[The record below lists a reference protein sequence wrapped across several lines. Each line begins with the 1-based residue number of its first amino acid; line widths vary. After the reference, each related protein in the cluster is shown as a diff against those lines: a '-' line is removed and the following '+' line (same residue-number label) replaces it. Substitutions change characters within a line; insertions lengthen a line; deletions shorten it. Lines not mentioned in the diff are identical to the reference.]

1 MREMLRKVNE
11 GVIIGDNIQ
20 VTVLEV
26 KENSVRLG
34 ISCPRAESP
43 AIHDYHEETVKIE
56 LLEHPV
62 EPLETLS

>member
-34 ISCPRAESP
+34 ISCPARNPQQSTITTKKP
-43 AIHDYHEETVKIE
+43 SKSNSSNTPSNPWK
-56 LLEHPV
+56 P
-62 EPLETLS
+62 